1 MSCRTT
7 KGGTAAHRIARAV
20 SGLSDNTVQS
30 LFHALKREGADLTA
44 PTDEEVE
51 AWRVRMRA
59 LMTEIGMSDAQIE
72 RTERDLF
79 LSRDENPDGPTFYS
93 WSNIEARARQEAIIR
108 TVKGMVV
115 DLDEPGSQS
124 EFYELGED
132 GRPVKVWYASYGS
145 NLSRDRFMTY
155 IAGGTPEG
163 TLDKH
168 EGSRDH
174 TEPEEDVPIR
184 YSGRLHFAGNS
195 GRWDGGVAFIDN
207 DTSGHALG
215 RAYLINMQ
223 QFDDVVAQENGK
235 SVGSVT
241 VDTTKALTE
250 GVDQV
255 MPVGLY
261 GTLVHIG
268 DYENAPV
275 FTFTGKNSA
284 QDNLTLSRDGKSFGG
299 TNAPGNNYLRMIGS
313 GLQETFGMGPQEQA
327 DYLRG
332 ALGVTNMNRDALINV
347 VSTPPEKVKRPKP
360 KYSTKS
366 TYSSSSRRSG
376 RGLGTSAW
384 EKRDERWVPRRSDMW
399 YGDSWDEPTD
409 YDEPDFHWWD
419 FDSEDEYE
427 QALTE
432 FTRSSTRRLECNYC
446 FETGHNIDDCP
457 NLGLI
462 GPWSS
467 RLF

>member
-30 LFHALKREGADLTA
+30 LFHALKREGADLTIPA
-44 PTDEEVE
+44 DEEVE

-59 LMTEIGMSDAQIE
+59 LMTEIGMTDAQIE

-79 LSRDENPDGPTFYS
+79 LSRDEKPDGPTFYS
-93 WSNIEARARQEAIIR
+93 WSNIEARARQESVLR
-108 TVKGMVV
+108 SVKGLII
-115 DLDEPGSQS
+115 DLEEPGSQS
-124 EFYELGED
+124 ENYELGED

-168 EGSRDH
+168 DGARDK
-174 TEPEEDVPIR
+174 TEPEEDMPIR

-195 GRWDGGVAFIDN
+195 SRWNGGVAFIDN

-215 RAYLINMQ
+215 RAYSISME
-223 QFDDVVAQENGK
+223 QFDDVVAQENGR

-250 GVDQV
+250 GSDKV
-255 MPVGLY
+255 MVGLY

-275 FTFTGKNSA
+275 FTFTGQNSA
-284 QDNLTLSRDGKSFGG
+284 QDNLTLSHDGKSFGG

-313 GLQETFGMGPQEQA
+313 GLQETFGMAPQEQA

-332 ALGVTNMNRDALINV
+332 ALGVSNMNRDALINV
-347 VSTPPEKVKRPKP
+347 VSTPPEKVKRPKA
-360 KYSTKS
+360 KYSSKS

-376 RGLGTSAW
+376 GLGRGLSTSAW
-384 EKRDERWVPRRSDMW
+384 ERSGDRWSPRSYNGWDD
-399 YGDSWDEPTD
+399 DSYDP
-409 YDEPDFHWWD
+409 YDEEPSFHWWD
-419 FDSEDEYE
+419 FDSEEDYE
-427 QALTE
+427 KALDD
-432 FTRSSTRRLECNYC
+432 FSRPSKRAECNYC

-457 NLGLI
+457 NLGII